1 MLCIY
6 LSTKLTATFLLLSRC
21 CGCLP
26 TLSHLSVSRLILSF
40 SLPLPPSLSLS
51 ASPLHIW
58 YVLYCTAWLSDC
70 PGTANSLRWLTNS
83 ILYMRASCSSSI
95 MRNLRTTCVLEKVFF
110 PLVMLPLPVIE
121 NAKSM
126 TVMSWQRAAVQFVW
140 GRKKLCCSVWVCE
153 CVCMWAC
160 VCSAALRAKSQSDWT
175 FYQTYK
181 TSFILSPF
189 LPPCRTENK
198 NNNLPKKPDFW
209 TRPDHPLRHLFI
221 DKLSTAWSLPADPP
235 T

>member
-1 MLCIY
+1 MLWLPAYAESLKC
-6 LSTKLTATFLLLSRC
+6 LSSHSVFLSPSPPLPLS
-21 CGCLP
+21 L
-26 TLSHLSVSRLILSF
+26 
-40 SLPLPPSLSLS
+40 SLPL
-51 ASPLHIW
+51 HCI
-58 YVLYCTAWLSDC
+58 YDMYCNCTAWLSDC

-198 NNNLPKKPDFW
+198 NNNLPKKPDF
-209 TRPDHPLRHLFI
+209 F
-221 DKLSTAWSLPADPP
+221 
-235 T
+235 